1 MESIGQGIIVGL
13 GVLGPA
19 IGVAMV
25 FAKGLEGIAR
35 NPEAA
40 NRITP
45 LMFVGAG
52 LVEVLGL
59 ATIALFFLI

>member
-1 MESIGQGIIVGL
+1 MEALAKALIVGV
-13 GVLGPA
+13 GVIGPA

-25 FAKGLEGIAR
+25 VSKGLEGIAR

-40 NRITP
+40 NKITP
-45 LMFVGAG
+45 LIFVGAG